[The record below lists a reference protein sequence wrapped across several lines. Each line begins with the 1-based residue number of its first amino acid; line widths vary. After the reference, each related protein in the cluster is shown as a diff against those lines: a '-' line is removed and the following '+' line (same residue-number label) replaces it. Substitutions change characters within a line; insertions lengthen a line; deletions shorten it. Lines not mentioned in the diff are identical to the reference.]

1 MLAMKPIEFI
11 LPAVLGVLAGVGLL
25 PVTLWFVYWLA
36 G

>member
-1 MLAMKPIEFI
+1 MNPIEFI

-25 PVTLWFVYWLA
+25 PFTIWLVFWLA